1 MVRTQIQLTEDEAMA
16 LRRLAAEGSTSMA
29 ALVRDAV
36 DELLAKRRGV
46 PEAEVRRRAIAAA
59 GRFRSAH
66 DDLSERHDAYLAK
79 DTAP

>member
-1 MVRTQIQLTEDEAMA
+1 
-16 LRRLAAEGSTSMA
+16 MA

-66 DDLSERHDAYLAK
+66 DDLSERHDAYLAT